1 MTIPELVE
9 RAHENAVEHGFWDPA
24 PDFGTAI
31 ALIHSELSEALEEM
45 RAGNRVR
52 PGDRTPMVYYSGG
65 GYVATG
71 PTKACV
77 KPEGVAIEL
86 ADAVIRIADLCG
98 YMGIDLESA
107 IALKMEYNE
116 NRPFKHGKLF

>member
-1 MTIPELVE
+1 MTISEIVE
-9 RAHENAVEHGFWDPA
+9 SAHRNAVNHGFWEPG

-45 RAGNRVR
+45 RTGNKIR
-52 PGDRTPMVYYSGG
+52 PGSPTPMVYYSGD
-65 GYVATG
+65 GYVATM
-71 PTKACV
+71 PTKCCK

-98 YMGIDLESA
+98 HMGIDLESA
-107 IALKMEYNE
+107 IALKMKYNE
-116 NRPFKHGKLF
+116 GRPLKHGKLF

>member
-1 MTIPELVE
+1 MTISEMVE
-9 RAHENAVEHGFWDPA
+9 RAHENAVQHGFWKPG

-52 PGDRTPMVYYSGG
+52 PGDPVPMIYYSGG

-71 PTKACV
+71 PTNCCKR
-77 KPEGVAIEL
+77 PEGVAIEL

-98 YMGIDLESA
+98 HMGIDLESA

-116 NRPFKHGKLF
+116 GRPFRHGKLF